1 MLPLVVALWH
11 VVAPP
16 PAHNPPQH
24 CRSLSFLSVRY
35 RVEKK
40 KNDTLY
46 PKQKAPPQWR
56 SFVVN
61 AEVIAAI
68 LPASEKK
75 SVALDVASDVPPVKA
90 EENVEDGWEGSP
102 SRTTIRRGRLR
113 RLPGVRRRAID
124 LIIYEG
130 SLLSRRKVGTLI
142 LGGASRLDAFSASPV
157 WT

>member
-1 MLPLVVALWH
+1 M
-11 VVAPP
+11 
-16 PAHNPPQH
+16 
-24 CRSLSFLSVRY
+24 
-35 RVEKK
+35 
-40 KNDTLY
+40 
-46 PKQKAPPQWR
+46 WR

-61 AEVIAAI
+61 AWVIAAI
-68 LPASEKK
+68 LPASERQ
-75 SVALDVASDVPPVKA
+75 SVALEAGCDVPPIEA
-90 EENVEDGWEGSP
+90 EENLEDGWEGSP